1 MNYMWEA
8 LLRGND
14 LGIPEE
20 GIRFVPSK
28 TANPYREVFF
38 EDLNAGLTDPGP
50 VDVNA
55 YYRYGAVFGPL
66 LDEIMDGSPGLRGTL
81 FDILA
86 HYVTRLDLRQGL
98 CRAEYYSKFL
108 REDISEGVFGRLN
121 MLRLPCFAEPQTR
134 LVLAAL
140 LRMYKVGASMKLFAA
155 LLRELYPDSI
165 VYFDTEYGR
174 ELLLYIGQ
182 KETPEL
188 CGQLDL
194 LRDMFVPADYDVKLF
209 WDMHFGLIGTD
220 ETMEIGQ
227 FMMF

>member
-8 LLRGND
+8 LLRGYD
-14 LGIPEE
+14 LGIAEE
-20 GIRFVPSK
+20 DIRFVPSK

-38 EDLNAGLTDPGP
+38 DDMNAGLTAPGP

-66 LDEIMDGSPGLRGTL
+66 LDEEMDGSPGMRDTL

-86 HYVTRLDLRQGL
+86 HYLTRLDLRQGL
-98 CRAEYYSKFL
+98 CRAEYYAKFL
-108 REDISEGVFGRLN
+108 REDIWNGVFGKQNAR
-121 MLRLPCFAEPQTR
+121 RLPFFAGPQAR

-140 LRMYKVGASMKLFAA
+140 LRMYKVGASMKLFAS
-155 LLRELYPDSI
+155 LLRELYPNSI
-165 VYFDTEYGR
+165 AYFDTEYGR

-188 CGQLDL
+188 RGRLEL
-194 LRDMFVPADYDVKLF
+194 LRDLFIPADYDVKLF